1 MASLIM
7 HLIVAEKVKN
17 QLRIDNESLYLLGS
31 IAPDAYHFE
40 GADKFISH
48 FYTAKA
54 DEKKSLTPIAFF
66 DKYQNKIDKNYLLGY
81 LIHLIVDEIWID
93 LVVRKRL
100 GKKPYDPLQQQAY
113 YQDFVKLNSKL
124 QTVYNLENVINHFSA
139 ISDAEFPAIE
149 ELQND
154 SVNKMAATVQNQLK
168 FQQEHQ
174 QAELNFFS
182 LPEITDYLEHLFVNV
197 LERNYLREYLV

>member
-7 HLIVAEKVKN
+7 HLIVAEKVKS
-17 QLRIDNESLYLLGS
+17 QLKIDNESLYLLGS

-40 GADKFISH
+40 GADKFPSH

-54 DEKKSLTPIAFF
+54 DEKKSLTPVAFF
-66 DKYQNKIDKNYLLGY
+66 DKYQHKIDQNYLLGY

-100 GKKPYDPLQQQAY
+100 GKKPYNPLEQQAY

-124 QTVYNLENVINHFSA
+124 QSVYNLDNALSILRKYLMLYFQLLKSCKM
-139 ISDAEFPAIE
+139 IS
-149 ELQND
+149 
-154 SVNKMAATVQNQLK
+154 
-168 FQQEHQ
+168 
-174 QAELNFFS
+174 
-182 LPEITDYLEHLFVNV
+182 
-197 LERNYLREYLV
+197 